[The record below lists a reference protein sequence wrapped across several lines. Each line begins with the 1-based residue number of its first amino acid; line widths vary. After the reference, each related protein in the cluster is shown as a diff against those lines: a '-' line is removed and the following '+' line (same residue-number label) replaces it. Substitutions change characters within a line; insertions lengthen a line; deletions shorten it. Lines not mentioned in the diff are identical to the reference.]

1 MMIPR
6 TMPLPAVHTEIF
18 TTVTDNQTELEIT
31 VLQVCDLHRQ
41 GGQI

>member
-1 MMIPR
+1 
-6 TMPLPAVHTEIF
+6 MPLPAAPTEIF

-31 VLQVCDLHRQ
+31 VLQVCDLNRQ